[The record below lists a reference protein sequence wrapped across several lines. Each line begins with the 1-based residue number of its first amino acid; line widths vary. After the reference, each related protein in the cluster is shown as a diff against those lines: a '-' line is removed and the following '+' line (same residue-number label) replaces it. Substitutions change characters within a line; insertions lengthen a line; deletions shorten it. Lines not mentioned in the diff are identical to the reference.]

1 MRWCGVTNYLLNVC
15 CSSVSK
21 FQYLQVQLLEKVSV
35 QNDEDVD
42 KVLWQRKKYWQAQLL
57 TLSLE
62 LNNPNKWFAIN
73 RRGYRK

>member
-21 FQYLQVQLLEKVSV
+21 FQYLQVQLLEKASV

-42 KVLWQRKKYWQAQLL
+42 KVL
-57 TLSLE
+57 
-62 LNNPNKWFAIN
+62 
-73 RRGYRK
+73 